1 MIPLRRLI
9 SSVFRW
15 SRFCERSEAFNPRYG
30 AAFTLTVMLFAPQ
43 PPGLFIVPRAKAEE
57 MYHPETF
64 GRRAVVVRRRTQ
76 LKAVPYFQPTPPSP
90 LLLPAQ
96 QRRKDVQQIVG
107 FAIRPLTAK
116 KRQE

>member
-1 MIPLRRLI
+1 MVGVLKFPVSRRTHD
-9 SSVFRW
+9 SSPKVSTPVIGVYTYSYVVR
-15 SRFCERSEAFNPRYG
+15 A
-30 AAFTLTVMLFAPQ
+30 TT
-43 PPGLFIVPRAKAEE
+43 PGLFIVPPAKAEE